1 MTGIASECTG
11 LPTTH
16 CAGKSKKTLGKPNNA
31 AVGPEKTL
39 SRQNFKRKVV

>member
-1 MTGIASECTG
+1 VRPPILLNWLTR
-11 LPTTH
+11 
-16 CAGKSKKTLGKPNNA
+16 CAGEEQKKLGKPNNA